1 MSPDQRNPKLDQSR
15 KSNVSGKSRG
25 SPNKRGKADDEE
37 YAVPDGQND
46 EYYDDEEE
54 GEDEQVEGA

>member
-37 YAVPDGQND
+37 YAVPDGQSQED
-46 EYYDDEEE
+46 YYDEEE
-54 GEDEQVEGA
+54 EEDEQVEGA